1 MTERL
6 GLVMHRYRSEVRDL
20 ARQAIAW
27 CGEAIQPVLPT
38 EDAELIGR
46 PDLGVPEEA
55 FGPGLD
61 ACLSLGGDGTMLR
74 TCHLV
79 SGDDVPVLG
88 VNGGSLG
95 YLTEF
100 DAAHLVQALDA
111 WRDGRLRIEQRM
123 MVEVTSTT
131 AMVPNPG
138 DVDVASLVAADHG
151 EESFLGYALNEVVVS
166 RAESGRSVEVLVW
179 IAGQPFSDYLA
190 DGLIV
195 ATPTGST
202 AYSLSAGGPIVEP
215 DFQALLLTP
224 VAAHMVLNRTMVVAP
239 TTEIRLTV
247 LGYRPGVVS
256 LDGRNLVE
264 LQPGQS
270 VICRAADRTARFLVT
285 GDRDFHTVLKEKFRL
300 VDDPCS

>member
-1 MTERL
+1 MTDRL
-6 GLVMHRYRSEVRDL
+6 GLVMHHYRPEVRDL
-20 ARQAIAW
+20 ARQAIEW
-27 CGEAIQPVLPT
+27 CGTAIEPVLPT
-38 EDAELIGR
+38 EDAELIAR
-46 PDLGVPEEA
+46 ADLGVDESA
-55 FGPGLD
+55 FGPDLD

-79 SGDDVPVLG
+79 SGYDVPILG

-100 DAAHLVQALDA
+100 DDEELVSALEA
-111 WRDGRLRIEQRM
+111 WRSGALTIEHRM
-123 MVEVTSTT
+123 MIEVGSSSAT
-131 AMVPNPG
+131 VGKPG
-138 DVDVASLVAADHG
+138 DVEASSLVMAEQGD
-151 EESFLGYALNEVVVS
+151 ETFLGYAVNEVVVS

-179 IAGQPFSDYLA
+179 IGGEPFNDYLA

-224 VAAHMVLNRTMVVAP
+224 VAAHMVFNRSMVLAP
-239 TTEIRLTV
+239 TTEIRLAV

-256 LDGRNLVE
+256 LDGRSVEE

-270 VICRAADRTARFLVT
+270 IICRAADRTARFLVK

>member
-6 GLVMHRYRSEVRDL
+6 GLVMHRYRPEVREL
-20 ARQAIAW
+20 ARQAIEW
-27 CGEAIQPVLPT
+27 CGDDVEPVLP
-38 EDAELIGR
+38 EGDAELIDR
-46 PDLGVPEEA
+46 SDLGVDESG

-74 TCHLV
+74 TCQLV
-79 SGDDVPVLG
+79 SASDVPILG

-100 DAAHLVQALDA
+100 DDHDLLAALDL
-111 WRDGRLRIEQRM
+111 WRSGALSIEHRM
-123 MVEVTSTT
+123 MIEVGSSSAT
-131 AMVPNPG
+131 VDNPG
-138 DVDVASLVAADHG
+138 DVEAASLVLADQG
-151 EESFLGYALNEVVVS
+151 DETFLGYAVNEVVVS

-179 IAGQPFSDYLA
+179 IGGQPFNDYLA

-224 VAAHMVLNRTMVVAP
+224 VAAHMVFNRSMVLAP

-256 LDGRNLVE
+256 LDGRNVAE
-264 LQPGQS
+264 LAPGQS
-270 VICRAADRTARFLVT
+270 IICRAADRTARFLVK